1 MQITRHIGLSLSLE
15 MSLKAYV
22 ERALLPAA
30 FDGDLAFDLILLWI
44 GTSRQFTSLET
55 GAFGTCLNDPIDRF
69 TL

>member
-1 MQITRHIGLSLSLE
+1 